1 MTPFQT
7 MILSG
12 LISAAAL
19 PASAEVPR
27 VVTDLPITAS
37 LVQQVMGDLGQPDLL
52 LDKGADPHHFQLRP
66 DQARALSRADLLI
79 WVGPEMTPWLDR
91 GAESLAS
98 DTSALLLL
106 AVPQTHRIAFA
117 EAEAEAESGDHHDD
131 HADSHD
137 HAGGH
142 DHGHGHDH
150 DHSGLDPHAWLD
162 PENAL
167 TWLDAIA
174 GALAEADPEN
184 AETYAANAADAH
196 RQIAALDA
204 ELRTELAPY
213 TDQRFVVFHDA
224 YGYFTQ
230 HYGLHPAIP
239 VSLGDASAPS
249 AGQLGAIRDRIA
261 AEKAACAFPEA
272 NHDSRLL
279 ATAIEG
285 SEARLGAPLDPGGST
300 HEPGPELYAQTL
312 RSIGQALSECLSKG

>member
-117 EAEAEAESGDHHDD
+117 EAEIIEDPDAIVELMRLVSADRELAGSIDSGMSEQVR
-131 HADSHD
+131 ASI
-137 HAGGH
+137 AKRAVLRFTPFRYVSW
-142 DHGHGHDH
+142 DHGK
-150 DHSGLDPHAWLD
+150 LD
-162 PENAL
+162 
-167 TWLDAIA
+167 
-174 GALAEADPEN
+174 GV
-184 AETYAANAADAH
+184 Y
-196 RQIAALDA
+196 
-204 ELRTELAPY
+204 
-213 TDQRFVVFHDA
+213 
-224 YGYFTQ
+224 
-230 HYGLHPAIP
+230 
-239 VSLGDASAPS
+239 
-249 AGQLGAIRDRIA
+249 
-261 AEKAACAFPEA
+261 
-272 NHDSRLL
+272 
-279 ATAIEG
+279 
-285 SEARLGAPLDPGGST
+285 
-300 HEPGPELYAQTL
+300 
-312 RSIGQALSECLSKG
+312 

>member
-1 MTPFQT
+1 MTPFQM

-117 EAEAEAESGDHHDD
+117 EAEAEAEAEAGDHHDD

-204 ELRTELAPY
+204 ELRAELAPY

-249 AGQLGAIRDRIA
+249 AGQLGA
-261 AEKAACAFPEA
+261 KF
-272 NHDSRLL
+272 
-279 ATAIEG
+279 ATALPPKRPPAPFPRPITIPAC
-285 SEARLGAPLDPGGST
+285 SPPRSRAARPGWAHPWTPAAAPMSRDPSFT
-300 HEPGPELYAQTL
+300 PRPCAASA
-312 RSIGQALSECLSKG
+312 RPCPSA